1 MVKNYHVDNVTIEEI
16 LGWIKQ
22 GKIGLPEMQRPF
34 VWSTAKVRDLIDS
47 LYNGY
52 PIGYIVTWQNPAV
65 GLKNDSSSNN
75 KEIIID
81 GQQRLTALKA
91 ALSGEKVVS
100 QQYITKRIKISFKP
114 STGEF
119 NTLNSAIEKDPL
131 WINDIS
137 DIFKSDFNSYSYV
150 TNNAKKLGMAPEDLG
165 ATLQKLLAIRQSEIG
180 DIKLGY
186 NLSIGAVTDIFN
198 RINSKGVS
206 LSSADLAMSRL
217 SADTVHGGN
226 NLRKQIEYFVQLLND
241 PNLLENIVKFDSD
254 FANTKE
260 FGQIKWIASEVNPIY
275 KPRYADILHLIL
287 ATSFKRGKLSDMVS
301 LISGRDFEA
310 RNYSEEGMKANYE
323 KMQAGATLV
332 FNKSNFQR
340 YLMILRDMGM
350 RNSGKLGLVGHGVFN
365 FGYILFLY
373 LHRSTNLSQE
383 KIASYLKRWIIM
395 SALTGRYSGSSETI
409 TESDLKMI
417 SRDAN
422 PINVLDDILDREMND
437 SFWNGTLPNMLRVQ
451 STQASSW
458 RIFQMSQIYGKDTAW
473 LAKDTST
480 ETVMLEEGNIHHIFP
495 QAYLRKNGFS
505 KGDINQIANYVW
517 VTQPKNLE
525 ISDKAPKDYLSDENI
540 IEFMSETN
548 NRENAIPEE
557 IVEYDFHNYS
567 DFLNQRR
574 HLMAKKMR
582 EFYKSMER

>member
-52 PIGYIVTWQNPAV
+52 PIGYIVTWQNPTV
-65 GLKNDSSSNN
+65 GLKNESSSNN

-150 TNNAKKLGMAPEDLG
+150 TDNAKKLGMAPEDLG

-260 FGQIKWIASEVNPIY
+260 FNQIKWIASEINPIY

-301 LISGRDFEA
+301 LISGRNFEA
-310 RNYSEEGMKANYE
+310 RNYSEEGMKANYA

-373 LHRSTNLSQE
+373 LHRITNLSQE

-557 IVEYDFHNYS
+557 IVDYDFHNYS

-582 EFYKSMER
+582 EFYENM

>member
-150 TNNAKKLGMAPEDLG
+150 TDNAKKLGMAPEDLG

-373 LHRSTNLSQE
+373 LHRLTNLSQE

-422 PINVLDDILDREMND
+422 PINVLDEILDREMND

-574 HLMAKKMR
+574 RLMAKKMR
-582 EFYKSMER
+582 EFYENM

>member
-150 TNNAKKLGMAPEDLG
+150 TDNAKKLGMAPEDLG

-260 FGQIKWIASEVNPIY
+260 FGQIKWIESEVNPIY

-373 LHRSTNLSQE
+373 LHRITNLSQE

-422 PINVLDDILDREMND
+422 PINVLDEILDREMND

-574 HLMAKKMR
+574 RLMAKKMR
-582 EFYKSMER
+582 EFYENM

>member
-150 TNNAKKLGMAPEDLG
+150 TDNAKKLGMAPEDLG

-323 KMQAGATLV
+323 KMQAGAILV

-373 LHRSTNLSQE
+373 LHRITNLSQE

-582 EFYKSMER
+582 EFYENM

>member
-150 TNNAKKLGMAPEDLG
+150 TDNAKKLGMAPEDLG

-373 LHRSTNLSQE
+373 LHRITNLSQE

-417 SRDAN
+417 SRDSN
-422 PINVLDDILDREMND
+422 PINVLDEILDREMND

-582 EFYKSMER
+582 EFYENM

>member
-52 PIGYIVTWQNPAV
+52 PIGYIVTWQNPTV

-150 TNNAKKLGMAPEDLG
+150 TDNAKKLGMAPEDLG

-373 LHRSTNLSQE
+373 LHRITNLSQE

-422 PINVLDDILDREMND
+422 PINVLDEILDREMND

-574 HLMAKKMR
+574 RLMAKKMR
-582 EFYKSMER
+582 EFYENM

>member
-150 TNNAKKLGMAPEDLG
+150 TDNAKKLGMAPEDLG

-373 LHRSTNLSQE
+373 LHRITNLSQE

-417 SRDAN
+417 SRDVN
-422 PINVLDDILDREMND
+422 PINVLDEILDREMND

-582 EFYKSMER
+582 EFYENM

>member
-150 TNNAKKLGMAPEDLG
+150 TDNAKKLGMAPEDLG

-260 FGQIKWIASEVNPIY
+260 FNQIKWIASEINPIY

-301 LISGRDFEA
+301 LISGRNFEA
-310 RNYSEEGMKANYE
+310 RNYSEEGMKANYA

-557 IVEYDFHNYS
+557 IVDYDFHNYS

-582 EFYKSMER
+582 EFYENM

>member
-150 TNNAKKLGMAPEDLG
+150 TDNAKKLGMAPEDLG

-217 SADTVHGGN
+217 SADTIHGGN

-260 FGQIKWIASEVNPIY
+260 FDQIKWIASEVNPIY

-582 EFYKSMER
+582 EFYENM

>member
-52 PIGYIVTWQNPAV
+52 PIGYIVTWQNPTV
-65 GLKNDSSSNN
+65 GLKNESSSNN

-150 TNNAKKLGMAPEDLG
+150 TDNAKKLGMAPEDLG

-310 RNYSEEGMKANYE
+310 RNYSEEGMKANYA

-373 LHRSTNLSQE
+373 LHRITNLSQE

-557 IVEYDFHNYS
+557 IVDYDFHNYS

-582 EFYKSMER
+582 EFYENM

>member
-150 TNNAKKLGMAPEDLG
+150 TDNAKKLGMAPEDLG

-582 EFYKSMER
+582 EFYENM

>member
-150 TNNAKKLGMAPEDLG
+150 TDNAKKLGMAPEDLG

-217 SADTVHGGN
+217 SADTIHGGN

-260 FGQIKWIASEVNPIY
+260 FDQIKWIASEVNPIY

-373 LHRSTNLSQE
+373 IHRSTNLSQE

-422 PINVLDDILDREMND
+422 PINVLDEILDREMND

-582 EFYKSMER
+582 EFYENM

>member
-150 TNNAKKLGMAPEDLG
+150 TDNAKKLGMAPEDLG

-373 LHRSTNLSQE
+373 LHRITNLSQE

-422 PINVLDDILDREMND
+422 PINVLDEILDREMND

-505 KGDINQIANYVW
+505 KGDINQITNYVW

-582 EFYKSMER
+582 EFYENM

>member
-150 TNNAKKLGMAPEDLG
+150 TDNAKKLGMAPEDLG

-217 SADTVHGGN
+217 SADTIHGGN

-260 FGQIKWIASEVNPIY
+260 FNQIKWIASEINPIY

-301 LISGRDFEA
+301 LISGRNFEA
-310 RNYSEEGMKANYE
+310 RNYSEEGMKANYA

-373 LHRSTNLSQE
+373 LHRITNLSQE

-422 PINVLDDILDREMND
+422 PINVLDEILDREMND

-582 EFYKSMER
+582 EFYENM

>member
-52 PIGYIVTWQNPAV
+52 PIGYIVTWQNPAI

-150 TNNAKKLGMAPEDLG
+150 TDNAKKLGMAPEDLG

-217 SADTVHGGN
+217 SADTIHGGN

-260 FGQIKWIASEVNPIY
+260 FNQIKWIASEVNPIY

-310 RNYSEEGMKANYE
+310 RNYSEEGMKANYA

-383 KIASYLKRWIIM
+383 KIVSYLKRWIIM

-540 IEFMSETN
+540 IEFISETN

-557 IVEYDFHNYS
+557 IVDYDFHNYS

-582 EFYKSMER
+582 EFYENM

>member
-150 TNNAKKLGMAPEDLG
+150 TDNAKKLGMAPEDLG

-373 LHRSTNLSQE
+373 LHRITNLSQE

-525 ISDKAPKDYLSDENI
+525 ISGKAPKDYLSDENI

-582 EFYKSMER
+582 EFYENM

>member
-34 VWSTAKVRDLIDS
+34 VWSTAKVRDLVDS

-52 PIGYIVTWQNPAV
+52 PIGYIVTWQNPTV
-65 GLKNDSSSNN
+65 GLKNESSSNN

-150 TNNAKKLGMAPEDLG
+150 TDNAKKLGMAPEDLG

-217 SADTVHGGN
+217 SADTIHGGN

-241 PNLLENIVKFDSD
+241 PNLLQNIVKFDSD

-260 FGQIKWIASEVNPIY
+260 FNQIKWIASEINPIY

-310 RNYSEEGMKANYE
+310 RNYSEEGMKANYA

-557 IVEYDFHNYS
+557 IVDYDFHNYS

-582 EFYKSMER
+582 EFYENM

>member
-52 PIGYIVTWQNPAV
+52 PIGYIVTWQNPAI

-150 TNNAKKLGMAPEDLG
+150 TDNAKKLGMAPEDLG

-217 SADTVHGGN
+217 SADTIHGGN

-260 FGQIKWIASEVNPIY
+260 FDQIKWIASEVNPIY

-373 LHRSTNLSQE
+373 LHLSTNLSQE

-422 PINVLDDILDREMND
+422 PINVLDEILDREMND

-582 EFYKSMER
+582 EFYENM

>member
-150 TNNAKKLGMAPEDLG
+150 TDNAKKLGMAPEDLG

-260 FGQIKWIASEVNPIY
+260 FGQIKWIESEVNPIY

-350 RNSGKLGLVGHGVFN
+350 RNSCKLGLVGHGVFN

-373 LHRSTNLSQE
+373 LHRITNLSQE

-422 PINVLDDILDREMND
+422 PINVLDEILDREMND

-574 HLMAKKMR
+574 RLMAKKMR
-582 EFYKSMER
+582 EFYENM

>member
-52 PIGYIVTWQNPAV
+52 PIGYIVTWQNPAI

-100 QQYITKRIKISFKP
+100 QQYITKQIKISFKP

-150 TNNAKKLGMAPEDLG
+150 TDNAKKLGMAPEDLG

-217 SADTVHGGN
+217 SADTIHGGN

-260 FGQIKWIASEVNPIY
+260 FNQIKWIASEVNPIY

-310 RNYSEEGMKANYE
+310 RNYSEEGMKANYA

-383 KIASYLKRWIIM
+383 KIVSYLKRWIIM

-557 IVEYDFHNYS
+557 IVDYDFHNYS

-582 EFYKSMER
+582 EFYENM

>member
-150 TNNAKKLGMAPEDLG
+150 TDNAKKLGMAPEDLG

-217 SADTVHGGN
+217 SADTIHGGN

-373 LHRSTNLSQE
+373 LHRITNLSQE

-422 PINVLDDILDREMND
+422 PINVLDEILDREMND

-574 HLMAKKMR
+574 RLMAKKMR
-582 EFYKSMER
+582 EFYENM

>member
-52 PIGYIVTWQNPAV
+52 PIGYIVTWQNPAI

-150 TNNAKKLGMAPEDLG
+150 TDNAKKLGMAPEDLG
-165 ATLQKLLAIRQSEIG
+165 ATLQKLLAIRQSEI
-180 DIKLGY
+180 
-186 NLSIGAVTDIFN
+186 
-198 RINSKGVS
+198 
-206 LSSADLAMSRL
+206 
-217 SADTVHGGN
+217 
-226 NLRKQIEYFVQLLND
+226 
-241 PNLLENIVKFDSD
+241 
-254 FANTKE
+254 
-260 FGQIKWIASEVNPIY
+260 
-275 KPRYADILHLIL
+275 
-287 ATSFKRGKLSDMVS
+287 
-301 LISGRDFEA
+301 
-310 RNYSEEGMKANYE
+310 
-323 KMQAGATLV
+323 
-332 FNKSNFQR
+332 
-340 YLMILRDMGM
+340 
-350 RNSGKLGLVGHGVFN
+350 
-365 FGYILFLY
+365 
-373 LHRSTNLSQE
+373 
-383 KIASYLKRWIIM
+383 
-395 SALTGRYSGSSETI
+395 
-409 TESDLKMI
+409 
-417 SRDAN
+417 
-422 PINVLDDILDREMND
+422 
-437 SFWNGTLPNMLRVQ
+437 
-451 STQASSW
+451 
-458 RIFQMSQIYGKDTAW
+458 
-473 LAKDTST
+473 
-480 ETVMLEEGNIHHIFP
+480 
-495 QAYLRKNGFS
+495 
-505 KGDINQIANYVW
+505 GDINQIANYVW

-557 IVEYDFHNYS
+557 IVDYDFHNYS

-582 EFYKSMER
+582 EFYENM

>member
-52 PIGYIVTWQNPAV
+52 PIGYIVTWQNPAI

-150 TNNAKKLGMAPEDLG
+150 TDNAKKLGMAPEDLG

-260 FGQIKWIASEVNPIY
+260 FDQIKWIASEVNPIY

-480 ETVMLEEGNIHHIFP
+480 ETLMLEEGNIHHIFP

-582 EFYKSMER
+582 EFYENM

>member
-52 PIGYIVTWQNPAV
+52 PIGYIVTWQNPAI

-150 TNNAKKLGMAPEDLG
+150 TDNAKKLGMAPEDLG

-217 SADTVHGGN
+217 SADTIHGGN

-373 LHRSTNLSQE
+373 IHRSTNLSQE

-422 PINVLDDILDREMND
+422 PITVLDDILDREMND

-582 EFYKSMER
+582 EFYENM

>member
-150 TNNAKKLGMAPEDLG
+150 TDNAKKLGMAPEDLG

-260 FGQIKWIASEVNPIY
+260 FDQIKWIASEVNPIY

-417 SRDAN
+417 NRDAN
-422 PINVLDDILDREMND
+422 PINVLDDILDREMNA

-480 ETVMLEEGNIHHIFP
+480 ETLMLEEGNIHHIFP

-548 NRENAIPEE
+548 NHENAIPEE

-582 EFYKSMER
+582 EFYENM

>member
-150 TNNAKKLGMAPEDLG
+150 TDNAKKLGMAPEDLG

-373 LHRSTNLSQE
+373 LHLSTNLSQE

-582 EFYKSMER
+582 EFYENM

>member
-150 TNNAKKLGMAPEDLG
+150 TDNAKKLGMAPEDLG

-260 FGQIKWIASEVNPIY
+260 FDQIKWIASEVNPIY

-373 LHRSTNLSQE
+373 LHRITNLSQE

-557 IVEYDFHNYS
+557 IVDYDFHNYS

-582 EFYKSMER
+582 EFYENM

>member
-150 TNNAKKLGMAPEDLG
+150 TDNAKKLGMAPEDLG

-260 FGQIKWIASEVNPIY
+260 FDQIKWIASEVNPIY

-417 SRDAN
+417 NRDAN

-548 NRENAIPEE
+548 NHENAIPEE

-582 EFYKSMER
+582 EFYENM

>member
-52 PIGYIVTWQNPAV
+52 PIGYIVTWQNPTV
-65 GLKNDSSSNN
+65 GLKNESSSNN

-150 TNNAKKLGMAPEDLG
+150 TDNAKKLGMAPEDLG

-373 LHRSTNLSQE
+373 LHRITNLSQE

-582 EFYKSMER
+582 EFYENM

>member
-52 PIGYIVTWQNPAV
+52 PIGYIVTWQNPTV
-65 GLKNDSSSNN
+65 GLKNESSSNN

-150 TNNAKKLGMAPEDLG
+150 TDNAKKLGMAPEDLG

-217 SADTVHGGN
+217 SADTIHGGN

-260 FGQIKWIASEVNPIY
+260 FDQIKWIVSEVNPIY

-422 PINVLDDILDREMND
+422 PITVLDDILDREMND

-582 EFYKSMER
+582 EFYENM

>member
-150 TNNAKKLGMAPEDLG
+150 TDNAKKLGMAPEDLG

-373 LHRSTNLSQE
+373 LHRITNLSQE

-525 ISDKAPKDYLSDENI
+525 ISDKAPKEYLSDENI

-582 EFYKSMER
+582 EFYENM

>member
-52 PIGYIVTWQNPAV
+52 PIGYIVTWQNPAI

-150 TNNAKKLGMAPEDLG
+150 TDNAKKLGMAPEDLG

-260 FGQIKWIASEVNPIY
+260 FDQIKWIASEVNPIY

-373 LHRSTNLSQE
+373 IHRSTNLSQE

-422 PINVLDDILDREMND
+422 PITVLDDILDREMND

-582 EFYKSMER
+582 EFYENM

>member
-52 PIGYIVTWQNPAV
+52 PIGYIVTWQNPAI

-150 TNNAKKLGMAPEDLG
+150 TDNAKKLGMAPEDLG

-373 LHRSTNLSQE
+373 LHRITNLSQE

-557 IVEYDFHNYS
+557 IVDYDFHNYS

-582 EFYKSMER
+582 EFYENM

>member
-52 PIGYIVTWQNPAV
+52 PIGYIVTWQNPTV
-65 GLKNDSSSNN
+65 GLKNESSSNN

-150 TNNAKKLGMAPEDLG
+150 TDNAKKLGMAPEDLG

-260 FGQIKWIASEVNPIY
+260 FNQIKWIASEINPIY

-310 RNYSEEGMKANYE
+310 RNYSEEGMKANYA

-373 LHRSTNLSQE
+373 LHLSTNLSQE

-582 EFYKSMER
+582 EFYENM

>member
-52 PIGYIVTWQNPAV
+52 PIGYIVTWQNPAI

-150 TNNAKKLGMAPEDLG
+150 TDNAKKLGMAPENLG

-260 FGQIKWIASEVNPIY
+260 FNQIKWIASEVNPIY

-310 RNYSEEGMKANYE
+310 RNYSEEGMKANYA
-323 KMQAGATLV
+323 KMQIGATLV

-525 ISDKAPKDYLSDENI
+525 ISDKAPKDYLRDGNI
-540 IEFMSETN
+540 IEFMSEAN
-548 NRENAIPEE
+548 NNENAIPEE
-557 IVEYDFHNYS
+557 IVDYDFHNYS

-582 EFYKSMER
+582 EFYENM

>member
-52 PIGYIVTWQNPAV
+52 PIGYIVTWQNPTV
-65 GLKNDSSSNN
+65 GLKNESSSNN

-150 TNNAKKLGMAPEDLG
+150 TDNAKKLGMAPEDLG

-217 SADTVHGGN
+217 SADTIHGGN

-373 LHRSTNLSQE
+373 LHRITNLSQE

-422 PINVLDDILDREMND
+422 PINVLDEILDREMND

-582 EFYKSMER
+582 EFYENM

>member
-52 PIGYIVTWQNPAV
+52 PIGYIVTWQNPAI

-150 TNNAKKLGMAPEDLG
+150 TDNAKKLGMAPEDLG

-198 RINSKGVS
+198 KINSKGVS

-217 SADTVHGGN
+217 SADTIHGGN

-260 FGQIKWIASEVNPIY
+260 FDQIKWIASEVNPIY

-310 RNYSEEGMKANYE
+310 RNYSEEGMKANYA

-350 RNSGKLGLVGHGVFN
+350 RNSGKLGLVGHGVLN

-582 EFYKSMER
+582 EFYENM